1 MKEEFYNALEEYPV
15 VMAIKDYAGLD
26 IALETES
33 KVVFILFG
41 NITDIASIVKKVKQ
55 KKKIA
60 IVHVDLIEGLGSK
73 EIAAKFIKY
82 NTQADGI
89 ISIKANII
97 SAAKELGL
105 ITVQRF
111 FLIDSLSLKNVIK
124 YIESGHADT
133 YEVLPGGMYKI
144 IKKLAAI
151 SNVPLIAGGLISDK
165 EDVIA
170 ALSAGAT
177 AVSSTDTSIW
187 NL

>member
-15 VMAIKDYAGLD
+15 VMAIKDYSGLE

-55 KKKIA
+55 KNKIA

-111 FLIDSLSLKNVIK
+111 FLIDSMSLKNVIK
-124 YIESGHADT
+124 YIEAGHADT

-177 AVSSTDTSIW
+177 AISTTDTLIW
-187 NL
+187 NI

>member
-1 MKEEFYNALEEYPV
+1 MKEECYQALEAYPV
-15 VMAIKDYAGLD
+15 VTAVKDYNGLEL
-26 IALETES
+26 ALETES
-33 KVVFILFG
+33 QVVFILFG
-41 NITDIASIVKKVKQ
+41 NITDIANIVRKVKQ
-55 KKKIA
+55 KNKIA
-60 IVHVDLIEGLGSK
+60 IFHVDLIEGLGSK

-89 ISIKANII
+89 ISTKANII
-97 SAAKELGL
+97 SAAKHLGL

-144 IKKLAAI
+144 ITKLSAI
-151 SNVPLIAGGLISDK
+151 ATVPLIAGGLISDK

-170 ALSAGAT
+170 ALGAGAT
-177 AVSSTDTSIW
+177 AISSTDTGIW
-187 NL
+187 RL

>member
-1 MKEEFYNALEEYPV
+1 MKEEFYQALESYPV
-15 VMAIKDYAGLD
+15 VTAVKDYNGLEL
-26 IALETES
+26 ALETES
-33 KVVFILFG
+33 QVVFILFG
-41 NITDIASIVKKVKQ
+41 NITDIANIVRKVKQ
-55 KKKIA
+55 KNKIA

-89 ISIKANII
+89 ISTKANII
-97 SAAKELGL
+97 SAAKDLGL

-144 IKKLAAI
+144 ITKLSTIAT
-151 SNVPLIAGGLISDK
+151 VPLIAGGLISDK

-170 ALSAGAT
+170 ALGAGAT
-177 AVSSTDTSIW
+177 AISSTDTGIW
-187 NL
+187 RL

>member
-1 MKEEFYNALEEYPV
+1 MKEEFYQALESYPV
-15 VMAIKDYAGLD
+15 VTAVKDYNGLEL
-26 IALETES
+26 ALETES
-33 KVVFILFG
+33 QVVFILFG
-41 NITDIASIVKKVKQ
+41 NITDIANIVRKVKQ
-55 KKKIA
+55 KSKIA

-89 ISIKANII
+89 ISTKANII
-97 SAAKELGL
+97 SAAKDLGL

-144 IKKLAAI
+144 ITKLSTIAT
-151 SNVPLIAGGLISDK
+151 VPLIAGGLISDK

-170 ALSAGAT
+170 ALGAGAT
-177 AVSSTDTSIW
+177 AISSTDTGIW
-187 NL
+187 RL